1 MDPNA
6 LRERARALCE
16 YGEYTRDPRVI
27 RETREDAAEIEVWA
41 DEAEAE
47 ALRARAVAA
56 PPQDSDGASKKV

>member
-16 YGEYTRDPRVI
+16 YGEHTRDPRVI

-41 DEAEAE
+41 DEVEAE